1 MNEPRGRPFPAGNTA
16 GNTMGRGRP
25 RGSRNKASSAGQ
37 DLLDKYA
44 QHVVGKCIDLALKGD
59 RSALRICM
67 DRISPARRDAC
78 FRMSLPP
85 VRTAQDLDQA
95 AEKLTQGI
103 RRGKIAPAEG
113 EKMMNIFE
121 MRSRIIQTA
130 QWESRIDK
138 LEEEEKEKMADV
150 SRLPRAA

>member
-1 MNEPRGRPFPAGNTA
+1 LTTCQRHPL
-16 GNTMGRGRP
+16 
-25 RGSRNKASSAGQ
+25 SSAAT
-37 DLLDKYA
+37 LLK
-44 QHVVGKCIDLALKGD
+44 
-59 RSALRICM
+59 
-67 DRISPARRDAC
+67 
-78 FRMSLPP
+78 
-85 VRTAQDLDQA
+85 
-95 AEKLTQGI
+95 TQGI